1 MVLPSG
7 PGLSTIYTDKI
18 YHRSIQNADVALFDS
33 GYFVLL
39 LRIFKGIKVSKFSGY
54 KFLKSFFVSHRNKK
68 IFCIE
73 VDKKSAKI
81 NKKYLKKFHIDL
93 KNQQYIAPFYKKNS
107 YIIDSHLLK
116 ILNRERPKIIL
127 INLGGGIQEIL
138 GSYIKD
144 NLNYKPLIICSGAAI
159 SYFTKQ
165 QAPVNKF
172 IDTLYLGWLIRCIYN
187 PKIFIPRYIL
197 ALKLIFHVWNC
208 EIKKNKK
215 LFICI

>member
-81 NKKYLKKFHIDL
+81 NKKYLKNF
-93 KNQQYIAPFYKKNS
+93 
-107 YIIDSHLLK
+107 
-116 ILNRERPKIIL
+116 IL
-127 INLGGGIQEIL
+127 I
-138 GSYIKD
+138 
-144 NLNYKPLIICSGAAI
+144 
-159 SYFTKQ
+159 
-165 QAPVNKF
+165 
-172 IDTLYLGWLIRCIYN
+172 
-187 PKIFIPRYIL
+187 
-197 ALKLIFHVWNC
+197 
-208 EIKKNKK
+208 
-215 LFICI
+215 